1 MKKSVMLSIRGMQR
15 YPEQDP
21 EVIELVTE
29 GTLETYKDGWKL
41 VHIHYSG
48 LRNN

>member
-1 MKKSVMLSIRGMQR
+1 MKKSVMLSVRGMQR

-29 GTLETYKDGWKL
+29 GTLEP
-41 VHIHYSG
+41 
-48 LRNN
+48 